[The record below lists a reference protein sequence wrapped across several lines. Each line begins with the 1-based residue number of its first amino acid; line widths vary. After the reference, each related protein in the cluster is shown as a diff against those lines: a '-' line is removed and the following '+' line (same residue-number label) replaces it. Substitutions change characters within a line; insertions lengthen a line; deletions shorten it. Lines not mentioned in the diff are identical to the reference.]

1 MNTYLII
8 ITSVRNLQLFVQ
20 LCLEIKLTVLVFSK
34 YLIDKD
40 RYGYSASNIDDD
52 IKNKNLEY
60 SRKFIAEKI
69 EEKKDKKRKEKKKRH
84 RVSSR
89 SSSTVSRKK
98 RFKRSKSSSIKKT
111 KKKSN

>member
-1 MNTYLII
+1 MDAAGMGSNYLIPI
-8 ITSVRNLQLFVQ
+8 RTYKARRRNQSGPSL
-20 LCLEIKLTVLVFSK
+20 KHT
-34 YLIDKD
+34 
-40 RYGYSASNIDDD
+40 
-52 IKNKNLEY
+52 KNKNLEY